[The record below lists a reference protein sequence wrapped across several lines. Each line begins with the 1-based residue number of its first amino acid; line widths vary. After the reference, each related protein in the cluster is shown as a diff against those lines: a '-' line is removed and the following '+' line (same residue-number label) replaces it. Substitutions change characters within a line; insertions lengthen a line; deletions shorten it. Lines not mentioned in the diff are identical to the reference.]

1 MKRMT
6 ARFPGRSQSGKR
18 INPGDSIFWDARN
31 KHAWLAW
38 EIEPDLDEE
47 TAQAVGRYMASRNTV
62 SDEFIIGGKEF
73 FRNKRGRCEDA
84 PCCGCCN
91 F

>member
-1 MKRMT
+1 MRRLT
-6 ARFPGRSQSGKR
+6 AKYKGRSQSGAP
-18 INPGDSIFWDARN
+18 INPGDAILWDARN
-31 KHAWLAW
+31 KHAWLSW

-47 TAQAVGRYMASRNTV
+47 TAEAVGRYMASRKTV
-62 SDEFIIGGKEF
+62 SNHIRINGRDYY
-73 FRNKRGRCEDA
+73 RNKAGLCEDA